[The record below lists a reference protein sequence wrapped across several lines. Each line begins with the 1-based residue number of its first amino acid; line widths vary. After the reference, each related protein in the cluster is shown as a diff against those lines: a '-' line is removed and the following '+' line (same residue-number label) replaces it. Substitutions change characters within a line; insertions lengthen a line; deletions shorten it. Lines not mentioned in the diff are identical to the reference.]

1 MRVFRGH
8 PSQLALGG
16 KEGSPAVLWQ
26 LSPSP
31 DMAPGILR
39 LLQRTQ
45 AGPEMEP
52 GDAAD

>member
-26 LSPSP
+26 LSPP
-31 DMAPGILR
+31 DTAPGILR

-52 GDAAD
+52 GDAVD